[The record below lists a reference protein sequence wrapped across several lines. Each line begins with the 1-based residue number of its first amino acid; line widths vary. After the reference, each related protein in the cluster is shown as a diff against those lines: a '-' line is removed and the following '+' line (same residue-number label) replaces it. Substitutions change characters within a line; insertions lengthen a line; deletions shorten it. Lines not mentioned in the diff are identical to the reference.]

1 MSSLDNVIKN
11 VAKRNFDN
19 HMISTIETLTRY
31 RLIDEQI
38 PGEDGS
44 LLEFLLGMIDELDEL
59 RNKIESLENTVLDM
73 SAHATQNIVDP
84 NPVESE
90 IEEDTKGDSEVKEV
104 KVDAVKT
111 RKSSAKKA
119 PVEEV

>member
-73 SAHATQNIVDP
+73 SARATLNIVDP

-104 KVDAVKT
+104 KVDVVKT
-111 RKSSAKKA
+111 KRSSAEKA
-119 PVEEV
+119 SVDEV